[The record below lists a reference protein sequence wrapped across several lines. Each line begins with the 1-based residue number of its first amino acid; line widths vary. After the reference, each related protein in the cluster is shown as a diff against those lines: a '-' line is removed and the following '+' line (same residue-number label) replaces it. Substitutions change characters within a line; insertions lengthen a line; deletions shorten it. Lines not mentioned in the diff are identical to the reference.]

1 MAGLG
6 LILAFAALL
15 LLTLLAL
22 LWSRWPVWMKG
33 VLVLAVTGLYFYGN
47 DAVHRVWGVPSRDPL
62 PERFVML
69 AAAVD
74 EPTGKSPG
82 SIFLWV
88 SVPREGEN
96 NRLSPIAYRVPYSKR
111 LHQEIDEGVRKGK
124 DGISQMGTAEA
135 KAGAGQGLGFLR
147 PGNDEQEIKIRD
159 LPSPQLP
166 EK

>member
-1 MAGLG
+1 MGLA
-6 LILAFAALL
+6 LVLSFAALL
-15 LLTLLAL
+15 LLLLMAL
-22 LWSRWPVWMKG
+22 LWSRWPGWLKG

-47 DAVHRVWGVPSRDPL
+47 DAVHQIWGVPSTDAL

-74 EPTGKSPG
+74 EPTSKGGG

-88 SVPREGEN
+88 SVPREGVNKLEP
-96 NRLSPIAYRVPYSKR
+96 RAYRVPYNKE
-111 LHQEIDEGVRKGK
+111 LHAQIEQGVRKGK
-124 DGISQMGTAEA
+124 DGISQQGTAQSKPGTSRGMA
-135 KAGAGQGLGFLR
+135 WLR

>member
-1 MAGLG
+1 MGLA
-6 LILAFAALL
+6 LVLSFAALL
-15 LLTLLAL
+15 LLILLAL
-22 LWSRWPVWMKG
+22 LYSRWPGWMKG
-33 VLVLAVTGLYFYGN
+33 VLVLAVTVLYFYGN
-47 DAVHRVWGVPSRDPL
+47 DAVHQIWGVPSADAL

-74 EPTGKSPG
+74 EPAGRNPG
-82 SIFLWV
+82 SIFMWV
-88 SVPREGEN
+88 SVPHEGTNKLEP
-96 NRLSPIAYRVPYSKR
+96 RAYRVPYTKE
-111 LHQEIDEGVRKGK
+111 LHAQIDQGVRKGR

-135 KAGAGQGLGFLR
+135 KAGNARGAGWLK

>member
-1 MAGLG
+1 MGLE
-6 LILAFAALL
+6 LVLAFAALL
-15 LLTLLAL
+15 LLVLLAL
-22 LWSRWPVWMKG
+22 LSSRWPGWIKG
-33 VLVLAVTGLYFYGN
+33 VLVLAVTALYFFGN
-47 DAVHRVWGVPSRDPL
+47 DAVHRIWGVPSSDAL

-74 EPTGKSPG
+74 EPAGKNPG
-82 SIFLWV
+82 SIFMWV
-88 SVPREGEN
+88 SVLHDGPAGKLEPR
-96 NRLSPIAYRVPYSKR
+96 SYRVPYSKE
-111 LHQEIDEGVRKGK
+111 LHAQIDKGTRKGR

-135 KAGAGQGLGFLR
+135 KSGNSRSAGWLK